1 MLDLLKK
8 TLEAGQLIVYPT
20 STLPGLG
27 CLPTKEGLD
36 ALFQIKQ
43 REKSKP
49 VSLGVYELSQVSDI
63 VELPVFAQDF
73 LDSFSKGSITMI
85 LPALQPLDQRL
96 GGGNVAIRVFAHP
109 AASAIAKEYGPITAT
124 SANKS
129 GEIPLNNTL
138 SAAKSLGL
146 GEEDTIAGDCPGG
159 LGSTLIN
166 LEKTH
171 LEDSGW
177 SLSIMREG
185 VVPRE
190 DVVGCWKT
198 RV

>member
-1 MLDLLKK
+1 MLDLVKK
-8 TLEAGQLIVYPT
+8 ILESDQLIVYPT

-36 ALFQIKQ
+36 ALFEIKQ

-49 VSLGVYELSQVSDI
+49 VSLGVYELSQASDI
-63 VELPVFAQDF
+63 VEIPVFAQDF
-73 LDSFSKGSITMI
+73 LNSFPKGSITMV
-85 LPALQPLDQRL
+85 LPALQPMDERL
-96 GGGNVAIRVFAHP
+96 GGEKVAIRVFAHP
-109 AASAIAKEYGPITAT
+109 TASSIAKEYGPITAT
-124 SANKS
+124 SANKA
-129 GEIPLNNTL
+129 GETPLNNTL

-146 GEEDTIAGDCPGG
+146 SEENVIVGDCPGG
-159 LGSTLIN
+159 HGSTLVN

-171 LEDSGW
+171 FEDSGW